1 MVAEDAASITILD
14 ANYRRTRIERSD
26 IATLEESEV
35 SVMPEGLLDKVT
47 PQELRNLFAFLQST
61 SR

>member
-1 MVAEDAASITILD
+1 MLD
-14 ANYRRTRIERSD
+14 SNYRKTRIERSE

-61 SR
+61 SRQ